1 MDLRRGCRIL
11 WWKAP
16 HDRAENLTQRS
27 RIPCDHGNRPWLL
40 LAIAALVIAPT
51 ALPAQQLDAGD
62 TLHIRLLDRVRSHH
76 HAHPLVRALVIAP
89 VASPD
94 GRIVIPPGSVLSGRV
109 TGGGSERFDGKRRWL
124 GLQLDSLAIPVDDA
138 TSDSIHAAVSL
149 RIAGVDDARESIDSA
164 GRIVGPPRPSVV
176 HSKGDWAVVALGVF
190 HPVGAL
196 VLAGMLEGEMTERH
210 RAVSF
215 EAGRELTAV
224 LTSRTTLP
232 RWPAWHPPPRLASR
246 GNEMVESN
254 VNDVAV
260 SGVNPDSIAASVPL
274 RANLPDGNAP
284 SDIIGLAVIGS
295 AAQMHEAFAAA
306 GWTRAVPMSLHGE
319 LMTLVK
325 AARGEGYAAQ
335 PVSELVLG
343 RRAPDEVY
351 EKVAD
356 TFLKRHHFR
365 VWRWPAEKLASDS
378 TALWLIAATHD
389 TGLMFSHQRHS
400 FTHTVDPRIDLERD
414 KIVNDL
420 IAAHRVAAM
429 SYVRRTAPPAA
440 PVAKDWREP
449 PVTDWRMAVLVLR

>member
-1 MDLRRGCRIL
+1 M
-11 WWKAP
+11 
-16 HDRAENLTQRS
+16 
-27 RIPCDHGNRPWLL
+27 
-40 LAIAALVIAPT
+40 AALLVAPF
-51 ALPAQQLDAGD
+51 ALSAQQLDAGD
-62 TLHIRLLDRVRSHH
+62 TVHIRLLDRVRTHH

-89 VASPD
+89 VAGAD
-94 GRIVIPPGSVLSGRV
+94 GRILIPPGSILSGHV
-109 TGGGSERFDGKRRWL
+109 TGGGMERFEGKRHWL

-138 TSDSIHAAVSL
+138 TSDTIHAAVSL
-149 RIAGVDDARESIDSA
+149 RIASVDDARETVDSG
-164 GRIVGPPRPSVV
+164 GRIVGPPKPSVI

-196 VLAGMLEGEMTERH
+196 MLAGMLEGEMTERH
-210 RAVSF
+210 RALSF
-215 EAGRELTAV
+215 DAGRELTAV

-232 RWPAWHPPPRLASR
+232 RWSSWHPPPTLERR
-246 GNEMVESN
+246 GNEVIAHN
-254 VNDVAV
+254 VNEVV
-260 SGVNPDSIAASVPL
+260 VNGVNPDSIAASVPL
-274 RANLPDGNAP
+274 RANLREGNAP

-295 AAQMHEAFAAA
+295 AAQMHDALAAA

-319 LMTLVK
+319 LMTLAK

-343 RRAPDEVY
+343 RRPPDEVY

-365 VWRWPAEKLASDS
+365 VWRWPAGEPASDS
-378 TALWLIAATHD
+378 TALWLIAASHD
-389 TGLMFSHQRHS
+389 TGIMFSHQRHS

-420 IAAHRVAAM
+420 LTANRVAAM
-429 SYVRRTAPPAA
+429 SYVPRAA
-440 PVAKDWREP
+440 PARSPMAKDWREP